1 MGPDAA
7 PPEPSDVPPPAKP
20 PTARDAV
27 KPAAKI
33 TGGLVLG
40 IAAGFGLPL
49 LAAQAATAFAGP
61 ARGSF
66 RMDPVVVG
74 TGLATCVLAIVAVPL
89 LWRRGLR
96 GIPIGLCIGVALPT
110 LLFVVCAADSL

>member
-1 MGPDAA
+1 MSQDAQ
-7 PPEPSDVPPPAKP
+7 PPELPDVPAPAKP

-49 LAAQAATAFAGP
+49 LAAQAATPFAGP
-61 ARGSF
+61 ARGHF
-66 RMDPVVVG
+66 RMDPVVAG
-74 TGLATCVLAIVAVPL
+74 AGLTTCVLAIVAVPF

-110 LLFVVCAADSL
+110 LIFVVCASDSL